1 MKNILKAFV
10 KKLFPLGFLLIAS
23 TNLCI
28 AETNIA
34 ARVGDEIITNNDLE
48 RRYIAHI
55 KMNDLLPSEEEE
67 KAIKHQLI
75 HSLIDEKVI
84 IQGAHKFNIT
94 ITDQEIEEEVRHMEQ
109 LQNLPRGTFF
119 KHHDQYGVLR
129 KDLKEQLTAKLA
141 WQRILSEVVF
151 PKHTQNFISD
161 AEINEFIV
169 QNHPSNMTIKGFIY
183 QFSKDDPKPLKNLYK
198 INKNN
203 LCDIERLKAATGMT
217 PQAINTSLRGLKN
230 RQIQQVASFAK
241 DDKSILI
248 SENGNT
254 VAALILC
261 EKKPVGSEA
270 ELDKIRLEIKNKKI
284 TPYAEHYFKNLK
296 KNKTIII
303 NGTWQ

>member
-10 KKLFPLGFLLIAS
+10 KKLFPLGFILIAS
-23 TNLCI
+23 TNLCL

-34 ARVGDEIITNNDLE
+34 ARVGDDIITNNDLE
-48 RRYIAHI
+48 RRYTAHI

-84 IQGAHKFNIT
+84 IQGARKFNIT
-94 ITDQEIEEEVRHMEQ
+94 ITDQEIDEEVKYIEK
-109 LQNLPRGTFF
+109 LQNMPRGTFY
-119 KHHDQYGVLR
+119 KHHEQFGVLR

-151 PKHTQNFISD
+151 PKHTQNVVSD
-161 AEINEFIV
+161 LELNEFIV
-169 QNHPSNMTIKGFIY
+169 QNHPSDMTIKGFIY

-198 INKNN
+198 LNKNS
-203 LCDIERLKAATGMT
+203 LCDIERLKTVTGMT
-217 PQAINTSLRGLKN
+217 PQSVNTSLRGLKN

-254 VAALILC
+254 VSALILC
-261 EKKPVGSEA
+261 EKKPTTSDA
-270 ELDKIRLEIKNKKI
+270 ELEKIRLEIKNKKI
-284 TPYAEHYFKNLK
+284 APYAEHYFKNLK